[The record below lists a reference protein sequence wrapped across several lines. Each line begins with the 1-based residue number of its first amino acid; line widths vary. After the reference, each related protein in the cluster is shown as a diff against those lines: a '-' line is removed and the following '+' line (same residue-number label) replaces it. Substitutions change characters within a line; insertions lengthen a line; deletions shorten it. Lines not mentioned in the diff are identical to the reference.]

1 MTRQVR
7 WWFSLALSLFLALTV
22 SAATTRNDDSCDI
35 SVLPAATLLLPY
47 FEVDLD
53 DPAGETTLV
62 TVTNVSN
69 TDAVARVTLWT
80 DRGYPAFSF
89 NVFLTGYDAYS
100 FNLHDVLGRGQ
111 IAPNAPWSSQANRRR
126 GHFSEADPQLA
137 MCEDAE
143 PASVP
148 ASAIAALTTGSVS
161 EECEDVGG
169 VHENA
174 VGYATIDVVGNCSTN
189 TPLDP
194 AYWIRDLRND
204 NILLGDYQQLRVGE
218 GIAEGG
224 PLVHIRAIPGKDF
237 PRTFYARFQDSTSP
251 GRDARQPLPSQFA
264 ARWTEGTSLKIWR
277 EGRAGTGAPCTAFA
291 SDENLTVTDL
301 VTFDDQENAAG
312 KGTARVELAAATKTA
327 VGDEPFP
334 QLGGAENGGWIY
346 LNLDRSQRDDFGS
359 QAWVTSSTRTAD
371 RSIAIDA
378 IPLGNG
384 CAAPAEPEARIE
396 PRNGDDSCDIA
407 LLPAAT
413 LLLPYFEVDTDD
425 RRGEQ
430 TIFTITNV
438 SPVDQIAR
446 VTLWTDWAFPVIT
459 FNVYLTGYDVQT
471 IDLYD
476 VIERGIIAPHA
487 GTGTDI
493 TDRGPRSGRNLSIDL
508 GECTQLVGQLPEEYV
523 TRMQTAFMEGVVPGL
538 GTQEGCNNVGL
549 EHDNAVGY
557 ATIDVVRNCA
567 ENPPTAAEYW
577 TEDIGYDNVLI
588 GDYRQTYVADG
599 LAQGS
604 TLVHIRAIP
613 GVRFPRTFYARFQ
626 SGDAPR
632 LDARQPLPSAVA
644 VRSLQ
649 GSVYGYDTHYK
660 IWREGI
666 TGREGTCA
674 TWDENMVTFT
684 ETVRFDEAEN
694 AWGDLPNDSPYP
706 VYEYIVLPSTSRI
719 SANDSSVFPQMD
731 NGAIA
736 GWMYLN
742 LDDPHEDRPWASQA
756 WVITSMR
763 DGLNLSV
770 DVEGAALGNGCSPAA
785 PITEVTVGTE
795 PLGPRP

>member
-1 MTRQVR
+1 MKN
-7 WWFSLALSLFLALTV
+7 FLCSLFALSLTLTA

-62 TVTNVSN
+62 TVTNVTN
-69 TDAVARVTLWT
+69 TDAIARVTLWT
-80 DRGYPAFSF
+80 DRGYPVFSF

-100 FNLHDVLGRGQ
+100 FNLHDVLARGE
-111 IAPNAPWSSQANRRR
+111 IASNEPPPWQTNRR
-126 GHFSEADPQLA
+126 GEFSEADPELA

-143 PASVP
+143 PAAVP

-237 PRTFYARFQDSTSP
+237 PRTFYARFQDAANP
-251 GRDARQPLPSQFA
+251 RRDARQPLPSQFA
-264 ARWTEGTSLKIWR
+264 ARWTEGTALKIWR
-277 EGRAGTGAPCTAFA
+277 EGRAGTGAPCSAFA
-291 SDENLTVTDL
+291 ADENLAVADL
-301 VTFDDQENAAG
+301 VAFDDQENAVG
-312 KGTARVELAAATKTA
+312 NGMARVELAAATKTA
-327 VGDEPFP
+327 AGDEPFP
-334 QLGGAENGGWIY
+334 QLADASNGGWIY
-346 LNLDRSQRDDFGS
+346 LNLDRSQRDEFGS
-359 QAWVTSSTRTAD
+359 QAWVISSTRRAD
-371 RSIAIDA
+371 FSTDVSA

-384 CAAPAEPEARIE
+384 CAAPAAPEARIE
-396 PRNGDDSCDIA
+396 PRNEDDSCDIA

-413 LLLPYFEVDTDD
+413 LLLPFFEVDLDD
-425 RRGEQ
+425 AMGER
-430 TIFTITNV
+430 TVFTVTNV

-446 VTLWTDWAFPVIT
+446 VTLWTDYAFPVIA

-471 IDLYD
+471 IDLFD
-476 VIERGIIAPHA
+476 VVKRGLIAPDTGHGTELTERGPL
-487 GTGTDI
+487 
-493 TDRGPRSGRNLSIDL
+493 SGRNLGIDL
-508 GECTQLVGQLPEEYV
+508 SDCARLPGPLPVEYL
-523 TRMQTAFMEGVVPGL
+523 TRMRAAFSEGVVPVFGAE
-538 GTQEGCNNVGL
+538 QACNNVGNIH
-549 EHDNAVGY
+549 ENAIGY
-557 ATIDVVRNCA
+557 ATIDVVRNCSDNSPA
-567 ENPPTAAEYW
+567 SEEYW

-588 GDYRQTYVADG
+588 GDYQQFRLDQG
-599 LAQGS
+599 LAQSS

-613 GVRFPRTFYARFQ
+613 GVRFPRTFYARYQ
-626 SGDAPR
+626 PGDAPR

-644 VRSLQ
+644 VRSLH
-649 GSVYGYDTHYK
+649 GSAADYATYYK
-660 IWREGI
+660 IWREGA
-666 TGREGTCA
+666 TGRETTCA
-674 TWDENMVTFT
+674 EWDENVATWT

-694 AWGDLPNDSPYP
+694 AWGDIPSVTGFPAFFPMTLPATAL
-706 VYEYIVLPSTSRI
+706 IHT
-719 SANDSSVFPQMD
+719 ADSSVFPQAA

-736 GWMYLN
+736 GWIYVN
-742 LDDPHEDRPWASQA
+742 LDDPDEDRPWASQA
-756 WVITSMR
+756 WAITSMR
-763 DGLNLSV
+763 AASYLSV
-770 DVEGAALGNGCSPAA
+770 DMDGAALGNGCSPPA
-785 PITEVTVGTE
+785 PYTNMTRGTE